1 MRTLEP
7 EHRKYFNKFG
17 VMRHASIDWTQESR
31 KPLARCTFCVKQY
44 GDAPKHD
51 GLTLE
56 TVRGVN
62 YLVCN
67 NHRRKFYA
75 RQAQSTNP

>member
-1 MRTLEP
+1 MKTIEP

-17 VMRHASIDWTQESR
+17 VMKTASIDWRQESL

-51 GLTLE
+51 QLMLII
-56 TVRGVN
+56 VRGVE
-62 YLVCN
+62 YLACQR
-67 NHRRKFYA
+67 HKKK
-75 RQAQSTNP
+75 